1 MMAPLSRPVMLRID
15 PATYEEIVA
24 LAELERWTVSQAAR
38 VLLERGLEAYRRE
51 AKSEP

>member
-1 MMAPLSRPVMLRID
+1 MTGLSRPVMVRID
-15 PATYEEIVA
+15 PATYEEIAA

-51 AKSEP
+51 ARAAS